1 MGPAIRA
8 ARRGFGEF
16 GGREGGIGPRR
27 TDRTK
32 VGTPGRRVNVSLLP
46 PIGGASAGAAQK
58 GFTMT
63 MMTMTIISS
72 VGTSF
77 M

>member
-1 MGPAIRA
+1 MRWALADSAI
-8 ARRGFGEF
+8 
-16 GGREGGIGPRR
+16 GREGSARTTDAGNLGRRGPR
-27 TDRTK
+27 
-32 VGTPGRRVNVSLLP
+32 VNRRL
-46 PIGGASAGAAQK
+46 GGAQN
-58 GFTMT
+58 GFTIT